1 MFIKKLWLTRIFLNI
16 VNVFRLK
23 LAVDMF
29 CVHYHYSSFIA
40 YYRQVQLWHVQ
51 STNQII
57 LKALDIVAQVQF
69 LSAYN

>member
-1 MFIKKLWLTRIFLNI
+1 
-16 VNVFRLK
+16 
-23 LAVDMF
+23 MF

-40 YYRQVQLWHVQ
+40 YNRQVQLWHMQ
-51 STNQII
+51 STNQIM

>member
-40 YYRQVQLWHVQ
+40 YNRQVQLWHVQ